1 MVEQTA
7 RQRLD
12 QLFLGREIV
21 YRGFITLYP
30 VTIIK
35 NTGNA
40 IDFSVYAI
48 YDGLI
53 HFRFGTHFFTLPNSK
68 YLDGNCILIILT
80 DPSILILTIFTRVL
94 DVHIWYFY
102 IVLFVY
108 T

>member
-1 MVEQTA
+1 
-7 RQRLD
+7 
-12 QLFLGREIV
+12 LFLCREIV
-21 YRGFITLYP
+21 YRGLITLYP

-35 NTGNA
+35 NAGNA

-68 YLDGNCILIILT
+68 YLGGDFILLILT

-94 DVHIWYFY
+94 DIHIWNLY
-102 IVLFVY
+102 IVLCVC
-108 T
+108 TLEMNR